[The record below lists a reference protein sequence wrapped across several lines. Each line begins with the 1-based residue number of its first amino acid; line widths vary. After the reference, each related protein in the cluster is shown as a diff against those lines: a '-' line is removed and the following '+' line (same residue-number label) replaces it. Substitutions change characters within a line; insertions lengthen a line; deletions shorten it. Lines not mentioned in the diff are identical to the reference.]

1 MTKNEVLTLR
11 VERSLGDLLSENA
24 DLIGLTRADYLRLVL
39 RAASKIDPKLLLT
52 SWETE
57 VQSQLLRKHQ

>member
-24 DLIGLTRADYLRLVL
+24 DLVGLTRADYLRLVL

-52 SWETE
+52 SWEAE
-57 VQSQLLRKHQ
+57 VQSQLLRKLQ